1 MPLAQPGVPR
11 STRPP
16 GADQAADAPVRTT
29 IDVLFLESTVVW
41 ASATALL
48 GEEGRLSYSDLMV
61 RAQNIAA
68 VLRRKGMRQG
78 DLVGVV
84 GLRTFSSI
92 SSILGI
98 LLAGGVYVPFDVH
111 GQSPERLSRQLDESA
126 IRLLVTDRTDPAGR
140 ALPWAR
146 RVTIIDASTVEREF
160 MPRFQDVQLPH
171 RLPEDPAAVV
181 FNAAGHGVLVT
192 HAGIVRL
199 VTTGT
204 LMEFRSADTVLLHAG
219 AQEHTFQMELW
230 GPLLAGGTVALAPQ
244 GWLGSETPA
253 HEYARVMRR
262 FRVSAICA
270 RPLLLAELAKEP
282 LAPLDQVRQA
292 VVDAAELGTAR
303 PGATPMEAG
312 ILRRLGSSEHPM
324 RVMGALGAAE
334 TTSYAVSVQVN
345 VEQTDHAVPVAG
357 SEAVVVLP
365 NGHEAALGAL
375 GALAITGD
383 ALAIGYLG
391 QPEATLAAFPEAQR
405 DNSQRLRCFH
415 LPVQATR
422 LADGSLL
429 TGPAAVAAAAAAK
442 AAQTR
447 KGTAEEV
454 EALLL
459 SHPLVGECVALSS
472 APGERVS
479 CVFATLKQGEDPR
492 AERAL
497 REHLESH
504 LPRESQPAALI
515 LLPRIPVDAAG
526 KPDRI
531 RLTEQCEAVLRRY
544 TPMPPPEVQPG
555 RQADVVRSIWQ
566 RLLHRMQVDPDED
579 FYASGGTSVQ
589 RIRLYAE
596 LNQRFP
602 GAFTMADLR
611 SLNTIRKVIEHLNSD
626 IARERMLAV
635 EHRGA

>member
-1 MPLAQPGVPR
+1 MPQGQSGTPE

-16 GADQAADAPVRTT
+16 GADQAVNVPIRMTLE
-29 IDVLFLESTVVW
+29 VLFLESTVLW
-41 ASATALL
+41 ASSTALL

-68 VLRRKGMRQG
+68 VLRRKGMRHG

-98 LLAGGVYVPFDVH
+98 VLAGGVYVPFDVH
-111 GQSPERLSRQLDESA
+111 GLSNDKLARQLDESA
-126 IRLLVTDRTDPAGR
+126 VRLLVTDRSDSAGM

-146 RVTIIDASTVEREF
+146 RITVIDAATVEREF
-160 MPRFQDVQLPH
+160 MPMFREAKLAH
-171 RLPEDPAAVV
+171 RLPEDPAAVI

-192 HAGIVRL
+192 HAGIVQL

-204 LMEFRSADTVLLHAG
+204 FMEFRSTDTVLMHSG
-219 AQEHTFQMELW
+219 TQEHTFQMELW

-244 GWLGSETPA
+244 NWLGPAAAA
-253 HEYARVMRR
+253 HEYARAMRR

-270 RPLLLAELAKEP
+270 RASLLEELAKEP

-292 VVDAAELGTAR
+292 VVDAADLS
-303 PGATPMEAG
+303 ATKLEAA
-312 ILRRLGSSEHPM
+312 LLSRLNGGHAM
-324 RVMGALGAAE
+324 RVTGGLGAAE
-334 TTSYAVSVQVN
+334 TTSYAVSVQVS
-345 VEQTDHAVPVAG
+345 VEEPGSTTAVAG
-357 SEAVVVLP
+357 SDAMVILA
-365 NGHEAALGAL
+365 NGNEAAAGAL

-391 QPEATLAAFPEAQR
+391 QPQATLAAFPEAQR
-405 DNSQRLRCFH
+405 ANSQRLRCFR

-429 TGPAAVAAAAAAK
+429 TGPAAVAAVEAAK
-442 AAQTR
+442 ASETK
-447 KGTAEEV
+447 KGKAEEL

-459 SHPLVGECVALSS
+459 RHPLVRECVALES

-479 CVFATLKQGEDPR
+479 CVFATLKQGHDPR

-504 LPRESQPAALI
+504 LPRELQPAALV
-515 LLPRIPVDAAG
+515 LLPAIPLNAEG

-531 RLTEQCEAVLRRY
+531 RLTEHCEAVLRSF
-544 TPMPPPEVQPG
+544 TNGPMPEVRPDK
-555 RQADVVRSIWQ
+555 QADVVRSIWQ

-611 SLNTIRKVIEHLNSD
+611 SMNTIRKVVDHLNSD
-626 IARERMLAV
+626 EARERMMAV

>member
-1 MPLAQPGVPR
+1 M
-11 STRPP
+11 RPP
-16 GADQAADAPVRTT
+16 GADQAADLPIRPTLE
-29 IDVLFLESTVVW
+29 VLFLESTVLW
-41 ASATALL
+41 ASSTALL

-61 RAQNIAA
+61 RAQNVAA
-68 VLRRKGMRQG
+68 VLRGKGMRQG

-92 SSILGI
+92 SGILGI

-111 GQSPERLSRQLDESA
+111 GLSAEKLARQLEESA
-126 IRLLVTDRTDPAGR
+126 IRLLLTDGTDESGLS
-140 ALPWAR
+140 LPWAR
-146 RVTIIDASTVEREF
+146 HVTVVDAAIVEREF
-160 MPRFQDVQLPH
+160 MPAFREVKLPH

-181 FNAAGHGVLVT
+181 FNAEGRGVLVT

-199 VTTGT
+199 VTGGT
-204 LMEFRSADTVLLHAG
+204 LMEFHSSDTVLLHAG
-219 AQEHTFQMELW
+219 AQEHLFQMELW
-230 GPLLAGGTVALAPQ
+230 GPLLTGGTVALAPHS
-244 GWLGSETPA
+244 GTGATMPA

-270 RPLLLAELAKEP
+270 RRSLLEELAKEP
-282 LAPLDQVRQA
+282 LAPLDQVQQA
-292 VVDAAELGTAR
+292 VVDAEEVAPALQG
-303 PGATPMEAG
+303 
-312 ILRRLGSSEHPM
+312 RLGSHERGMH
-324 RVMGALGAAE
+324 VTGGLGAAE
-334 TTSYAVSVQVN
+334 TTSYAVRVRVN
-345 VEQTDHAVPVAG
+345 VEEAGYTEPVAG
-357 SEAVVVLP
+357 SDAMVLLP
-365 NGHEAALGAL
+365 DGHEAAPGAL

-391 QPEATLAAFPEAQR
+391 QPEATLAAFSEALR
-405 DNSQRLRCFH
+405 ENSQKLRCFR

-429 TGPAAVAAAAAAK
+429 TGAAAVAAAAAVK
-442 AAQTR
+442 SNEVR
-447 KGTAEEV
+447 RGSAEEI

-459 SHPLVGECVALSS
+459 KHPLVREAVAVSPVL
-472 APGERVS
+472 GERAV

-497 REHLESH
+497 REYLESH
-504 LPRESQPAALI
+504 LPREAQPAALI
-515 LLPRIPVDAAG
+515 LVARIPLDAAG
-526 KPDRI
+526 KPDRV
-531 RLTEQCEAVLRRY
+531 RLTEQCEAVLRRF
-544 TPMPPPEVQPG
+544 TPGTSATEPRAEKQID
-555 RQADVVRSIWQ
+555 AVRSIWQ

-602 GAFTMADLR
+602 GAFTMAELR
-611 SLNTIRKVIEHLNSD
+611 SLNTLRKVVDHLNSD
-626 IARERMLAV
+626 VVRERLLAA

>member
-1 MPLAQPGVPR
+1 MPQGQSGAPE
-11 STRPP
+11 STRTP
-16 GADQAADAPVRTT
+16 GADQAVNVPIRMTL
-29 IDVLFLESTVVW
+29 DVLFLESTVLW
-41 ASATALL
+41 ASSTALL

-68 VLRRKGMRQG
+68 VLRRKGMRHG

-98 LLAGGVYVPFDVH
+98 VLAGGVYVPFDVH
-111 GQSPERLSRQLDESA
+111 GLSNDKLARQLDESA
-126 IRLLVTDRTDPAGR
+126 IRLLVTDRSDSAGM

-146 RVTIIDASTVEREF
+146 RITVIDAATVEREF
-160 MPRFQDVQLPH
+160 MPMFREAKLAH
-171 RLPEDPAAVV
+171 RLPEDPAAVI

-192 HAGIVRL
+192 HAGIVQL

-204 LMEFRSADTVLLHAG
+204 FMEFRSTDTVLMHSG

-244 GWLGSETPA
+244 NWLGPAMAA
-253 HEYARVMRR
+253 HEYARAMRR

-270 RPLLLAELAKEP
+270 RASLLEELAKEP

-292 VVDAAELGTAR
+292 VVDAADLS
-303 PGATPMEAG
+303 ATKLEAA
-312 ILRRLGSSEHPM
+312 LLSRLNGGHAM
-324 RVMGALGAAE
+324 RVTGGLGAAE

-345 VEQTDHAVPVAG
+345 VEEPGSATAVAG
-357 SEAVVVLP
+357 SEAMVILADG
-365 NGHEAALGAL
+365 NEAAAGAL

-391 QPEATLAAFPEAQR
+391 QPQATLAAFPEAQR
-405 DNSQRLRCFH
+405 ANSQRLRCFR

-429 TGPAAVAAAAAAK
+429 TGPAAVAAVEAAK
-442 AAQTR
+442 ASETK
-447 KGTAEEV
+447 KGKAEELEEV
-454 EALLL
+454 LLK
-459 SHPLVGECVALSS
+459 HPLVRECVALES

-479 CVFATLKQGEDPR
+479 CVFATLKQGHDPR

-504 LPRESQPAALI
+504 LPRELQPAALV
-515 LLPRIPVDAAG
+515 LLPSIPLNAEG

-531 RLTEQCEAVLRRY
+531 RLAEHCEAVLRSF
-544 TPMPPPEVQPG
+544 TIGPMPEVRPD

-611 SLNTIRKVIEHLNSD
+611 SMNTIRKVVDHLNSD
-626 IARERMLAV
+626 EARERMMAV

>member
-1 MPLAQPGVPR
+1 MPLGQPGSSR
-11 STRPP
+11 SMRPLR
-16 GADQAADAPVRTT
+16 ADQAADLPLRATLE
-29 IDVLFLESTVVW
+29 VLFLESTVLW

-61 RAQNIAA
+61 RAQNVAA
-68 VLRRKGMRQG
+68 VLRSKGMRTG

-92 SSILGI
+92 SGILGI
-98 LLAGGVYVPFDVH
+98 LLGGGVYVPFDVH
-111 GQSPERLSRQLDESA
+111 GQSAEKLTRQLDESA
-126 IRLLVTDRTDPAGR
+126 IRLLVTDSTDPLGLS
-140 ALPWAR
+140 LPWAR
-146 RVTIIDASTVEREF
+146 RVTVVDAASLEREF
-160 MPRFQDVQLPH
+160 MPPFREVKLPN

-181 FNAAGHGVLVT
+181 FNAEGRGVLVT

-199 VTTGT
+199 VTAGT
-204 LMEFRSADTVLLHAG
+204 PMEFGSADTVLLHAG
-219 AQEHTFQMELW
+219 AQEHLFQMELW

-244 GWLGSETPA
+244 SGTGSAMPA

-270 RPLLLAELAKEP
+270 RPLLLEELVKEP
-282 LAPLDQVRQA
+282 LAPLDQVQQA
-292 VVDAAELGTAR
+292 VVDAAELDAAMLGGPLLGR
-303 PGATPMEAG
+303 
-312 ILRRLGSSEHPM
+312 LRTRERGM
-324 RVMGALGAAE
+324 RVTGGLGAAE
-334 TTSYAVSVQVN
+334 TTSYAISVRVN
-345 VEQTDHAVPVAG
+345 VEEAGHTEPVTG
-357 SEAVVVLP
+357 SDAMVVLP
-365 NGHEAALGAL
+365 DGHEAAPGAL

-405 DNSQRLRCFH
+405 ENSQKLRCFR

-429 TGPAAVAAAAAAK
+429 TGPAAVAAAAAMKSSEASQGVGEK
-442 AAQTR
+442 T
-447 KGTAEEV
+447 

-459 SHPLVGECVALSS
+459 KHPLVRECIALSS
-472 APGERVS
+472 VPGERAV
-479 CVFATLKQGEDPR
+479 CVFVTLKQGEDPR

-497 REHLESH
+497 REYLESH

-515 LLPRIPVDAAG
+515 LVSRIPLDAAG

-531 RLTEQCEAVLRRY
+531 RLTQQCEAVLHRFI
-544 TPMPPPEVQPG
+544 PG
-555 RQADVVRSIWQ
+555 GSHAESRSEKQVDVVRSIWQ

-602 GAFTMADLR
+602 GAFTMAELR
-611 SLNTIRKVIEHLNSD
+611 SLNTIRKVVDHLNSD
-626 IARERMLAV
+626 VVRERMLAA